1 MDNLNEEIDLILL
14 ESLTEEEGTERQI
27 ALNRLRLSK
36 AKNAEEFYKIYK
48 RLLQLTGKDD
58 QLPAALR
65 ASASEGASAAR
76 YISGFGAAPADAKTI
91 RIRFLKVYAS
101 IISKIKER
109 EPAPEEEEE
118 EEGGEEPEETGTGEE
133 PEEIGTE
140 EPEETA
146 PAEPRALTP
155 EERTKLAQNIETAT
169 EWMAKRLVLMG
180 PEYYNDVGT
189 LRKQGRIIQK
199 YFIQTREIREED
211 TSGSTPSSRTT
222 PSARGGTG
230 SDAADMLRLL
240 SRKKLIT
247 PEESNRHL
255 EDLKEKVEPD
265 ALEHKWREH
274 VRADDDA
281 TTHFKTT
288 KALIQKY
295 TVEGLSE
302 AVVLKEDKIVE
313 IVIDF
318 NELREKRLDESFLA
332 MFGGW
337 VEHLLKA
344 MFGGYKVPVNIRG
357 SRAEVESFAS
367 ALGGEKRYIDA
378 AKRYGL
384 DHPTTY
390 KNKAKLE
397 TAIKGFEKDT
407 GLVWPY
413 R

>member
-1 MDNLNEEIDLILL
+1 MINLNEEIDLLL
-14 ESLTEEEGTERQI
+14 EYSLATDGNNESLLLLVEKLAPLKARDVKGVFLAVNMPSLWPKLKKKFEEYIAQQEKSPLGSKSNEEVIEQVKRVAQIFDELWNKGTI
-27 ALNRLRLSK
+27 N
-36 AKNAEEFYKIYK
+36 F
-48 RLLQLTGKDD
+48 D
-58 QLPAALR
+58 
-65 ASASEGASAAR
+65 
-76 YISGFGAAPADAKTI
+76 
-91 RIRFLKVYAS
+91 KV
-101 IISKIKER
+101 I
-109 EPAPEEEEE
+109 EPEP
-118 EEGGEEPEETGTGEE
+118 EPEETPAGGTPEGTPETGEPEGTPETGE
-133 PEEIGTE
+133 PEEDAPE
-140 EPEETA
+140 EPRVLSDEE
-146 PAEPRALTP
+146 RAL
-155 EERTKLAQNIETAT
+155 LAQNINVATA
-169 EWMAKRLVLMG
+169 WMAIRLVLMG
-180 PEYYNDVGT
+180 PDYYNDVGT

-199 YFIQTREIREED
+199 YFMQTREIREED
-211 TSGSTPSSRTT
+211 TSGPALSSRTT

-247 PEESNRHL
+247 PEESEKNL
-255 EDLKEKVEPD
+255 KDLGKKVKPS
-265 ALEHKWREH
+265 ALEAKWEAYKRKN
-274 VRADDDA
+274 ADWE
-281 TTHFKTT
+281 THLKTT

>member
-1 MDNLNEEIDLILL
+1 MINLNEEIDLLL
-14 ESLTEEEGTERQI
+14 EYSLATDGNNESLLLLVEKLAPLKARDVKSVFLAVNMPSLWPKLKKKFEEYIVQQEKSPLGSKSNEEVIEKVKRVAQIFDELWNKGTI
-27 ALNRLRLSK
+27 N
-36 AKNAEEFYKIYK
+36 F
-48 RLLQLTGKDD
+48 D
-58 QLPAALR
+58 
-65 ASASEGASAAR
+65 
-76 YISGFGAAPADAKTI
+76 
-91 RIRFLKVYAS
+91 KV
-101 IISKIKER
+101 I
-109 EPAPEEEEE
+109 EPEP
-118 EEGGEEPEETGTGEE
+118 EPEETPAGGTPEGTPETGEPEGTPETGE
-133 PEEIGTE
+133 PEEDAPE
-140 EPEETA
+140 EPRVLSDDE
-146 PAEPRALTP
+146 RAL
-155 EERTKLAQNIETAT
+155 LAQNINVATA
-169 EWMAKRLVLMG
+169 WMAKRLVLMG
-180 PEYYNDVGT
+180 PDYYNDVGT

-199 YFIQTREIREED
+199 YFIQTRRIREED
-211 TSGSTPSSRTT
+211 TSGPALSSRTT

-240 SRKKLIT
+240 SKKVTIT
-247 PEESNRHL
+247 PEQSKENLKDL
-255 EDLKEKVEPD
+255 EKKVKPD
-265 ALEHKWREH
+265 ALERKWRDHAGRDE
-274 VRADDDA
+274 DA
-281 TTHFKTT
+281 MTHFKTT

-413 R
+413 G

>member
-1 MDNLNEEIDLILL
+1 MINLNEEIDLLL
-14 ESLTEEEGTERQI
+14 EYSLATDGNNESLLLLVEKLAPLKARDVKSVFLAVNMPSLWPKLKKKFEEYIVQQEKSPLGSKSNEEVIEKVKRVAQIFDELWNKGTI
-27 ALNRLRLSK
+27 N
-36 AKNAEEFYKIYK
+36 F
-48 RLLQLTGKDD
+48 D
-58 QLPAALR
+58 
-65 ASASEGASAAR
+65 
-76 YISGFGAAPADAKTI
+76 
-91 RIRFLKVYAS
+91 KV
-101 IISKIKER
+101 I
-109 EPAPEEEEE
+109 EPEP
-118 EEGGEEPEETGTGEE
+118 EPEETPAGGTPEGTPETGEPEGTPETGE
-133 PEEIGTE
+133 PEEDAPE
-140 EPEETA
+140 EPRVLSDDE
-146 PAEPRALTP
+146 RAL
-155 EERTKLAQNIETAT
+155 LAQNINVATA
-169 EWMAKRLVLMG
+169 WMAKRLVLMG
-180 PEYYNDVGT
+180 PDYYNDVGT

-199 YFIQTREIREED
+199 YFIQTRRIREED
-211 TSGSTPSSRTT
+211 TPAPTLSSRTT

-240 SRKKLIT
+240 SKKVTIT
-247 PEESNRHL
+247 PEQSKENLKDL
-255 EDLKEKVEPD
+255 EKKVKPD
-265 ALEHKWREH
+265 ALERKWRDHAGRDE
-274 VRADDDA
+274 DA
-281 TTHFKTT
+281 MTHFKTT

-413 R
+413 G

>member
-1 MDNLNEEIDLILL
+1 
-14 ESLTEEEGTERQI
+14 
-27 ALNRLRLSK
+27 
-36 AKNAEEFYKIYK
+36 
-48 RLLQLTGKDD
+48 
-58 QLPAALR
+58 
-65 ASASEGASAAR
+65 
-76 YISGFGAAPADAKTI
+76 
-91 RIRFLKVYAS
+91 
-101 IISKIKER
+101 
-109 EPAPEEEEE
+109 
-118 EEGGEEPEETGTGEE
+118 
-133 PEEIGTE
+133 
-140 EPEETA
+140 
-146 PAEPRALTP
+146 
-155 EERTKLAQNIETAT
+155 
-169 EWMAKRLVLMG
+169 MAKRLVLMG

-211 TSGSTPSSRTT
+211 TSGPAPSSRTA
-222 PSARGGTG
+222 PSARGDAG

-247 PEESNRHL
+247 PEESNKHL
-255 EDLKEKVEPD
+255 EGLKDKVNPE
-265 ALEHKWREH
+265 ALDRKWR
-274 VRADDDA
+274 RFKLNNDDWE
-281 TTHFKTT
+281 THFKTT
-288 KALIQKY
+288 KTLIQKY

-318 NELREKRLDESFLA
+318 NELREKRLDESYLA

-397 TAIKGFEKDT
+397 TAVKGFEKDT